1 MCYRCHKKGHIE
13 AKCKTRQDKEETKW
27 MEEQGEDECK
37 GHRYHVID
45 TLCEETMGSVFKSQ
59 DTSGTSVYRVK
70 MEINGEML
78 MMEIDTGAAV
88 SLISEDTYRKKFS
101 KLQLTASA
109 VRLATY
115 TTQRI
120 EVCGEVRVR
129 VRLGDQEKHCRVM

>member
-1 MCYRCHKKGHIE
+1 
-13 AKCKTRQDKEETKW
+13 
-27 MEEQGEDECK
+27 
-37 GHRYHVID
+37 
-45 TLCEETMGSVFKSQ
+45 MGSVFKSQ

-120 EVCGEVRVR
+120 EGMSRTVCSIDDILITGDSEDDHLKNLELVLGRLKTHGITVRKSKCVFMANS
-129 VRLGDQEKHCRVM
+129 VEFWGIV